1 MEEMMDAMQSKAG
14 QRAYVQKLRRA
25 MTERERAEKSRLL
38 CFNLLSLPELERA
51 RVILS
56 YMPTAEE
63 ADVEAANGAL
73 GQMGK
78 ILCFPVTGENAFMS
92 AFQPRSGGA
101 FERRRYGIREPL
113 TASSKEIRPEEID
126 LVIVPCVAFD
136 ANLMRLGHGAGYY
149 DRFLSRCKKAIKIA
163 AAFEL
168 QRLEKVVCE
177 ERDIPVDAVVTEKE
191 VYRK

>member
-1 MEEMMDAMQSKAG
+1 MEEMMDAKSKAG

-25 MTERERAEKSRLL
+25 MTERERAEKSGLL
-38 CFNLLSLPELERA
+38 CFKLLSLPELERA

-73 GQMGK
+73 SQMGK
-78 ILCFPVTGENAFMS
+78 IRCFPVTSENAFMS
-92 AFQPRSGGA
+92 AFQPRSGDA

-113 TASSKEIRPEEID
+113 TACSREIPPEEID

-149 DRFLSRCKKAIKIA
+149 DRFLPLCKKAIKIA

-168 QRLEKVVCE
+168 QRLEKVICD
-177 ERDIPVDAVVTEKE
+177 ERDIPMDAVVTEKE
-191 VYRK
+191 IYRK

>member
-1 MEEMMDAMQSKAG
+1 MEERMDAMQSKAG
-14 QRAYVQKLRRA
+14 QRVYVQKLRRA
-25 MTERERAEKSRLL
+25 MTEHERAEKSRRL
-38 CFNLLSLPELERA
+38 CLKLLSLPELESA
-51 RVILS
+51 KVILS

-78 ILCFPVTGENAFMS
+78 ILCFPVTRENAIMS
-92 AFQPRSGGA
+92 AFQPRRRDA
-101 FERRRYGIREPL
+101 FERKRYGIREPQ
-113 TASSKEIRPEEID
+113 TACSREIPPEEID

-149 DRFLSRCKKAIKIA
+149 DCFLPLCKKAIKIA

-168 QRLEKVVCE
+168 QRLEKVECD
-177 ERDIPVDAVVTEKE
+177 ERDIPMDVVVTEKE
-191 VYRK
+191 IYRK